1 MFLILRR
8 PIVWYNLCVKLILP
22 LLLLVCAPLAGLAVE
37 TFVLAPS
44 LEPDAEAVTNE
55 FDAENTRFD
64 ILIR

>member
-1 MFLILRR
+1 MILRA
-8 PIVWYNLCVKLILP
+8 PIVWYNSCVKMILP
-22 LLLLVCAPLAGLAVE
+22 FILLVCAPFAGLAAE

-55 FDAENTRFD
+55 FDVENTRFD